1 MLEEYTS
8 TFVDQ
13 KDQTTMVMIILILSF
28 LESLQCQVEED
39 ARLCSSSVCLPPN
52 YNKMDKPQ

>member
-1 MLEEYTS
+1 
-8 TFVDQ
+8 
-13 KDQTTMVMIILILSF
+13 MVMIILILSF